1 MLTINLIII
10 GIFLIILII
19 IMWGLIN
26 LIKKYR
32 NLEKKYIDFYNSIY
46 KKLKEIDDTRKNID
60 KENYFEYDENMQYI
74 YTILDKL
81 LNSLNNE
88 FNKQI
93 SE

>member
-74 YTILDKL
+74 YTTLDKL